1 MLSTHLISSL
11 AAGIIEERV
20 EERRFDRPLRNLRAK
35 RVAQRNLRRE
45 IERVLKA
52 DGSVQ
57 SVLDVLET
65 VAAKSKIQV
74 GREATTACCS

>member
-1 MLSTHLISSL
+1 MLDTQLMGSL
-11 AAGIIEERV
+11 ATLIAEERV
-20 EERRFDRPLRNLRAK
+20 EERRFDREIRNQRAMQI
-35 RVAQRNLRRE
+35 AQRNLRRE

-57 SVLDVLET
+57 SVLDVLEM
-65 VAAKSKIQV
+65 VAAKSKVQV